1 MEFDAESMESKVGA
15 LSFDGRE
22 DVFDL
27 VRIAIAFANTAN
39 TNPLTGCEEFPVLIN
54 VGGVRFGRIALE
66 NGHDVNVCEIEQASV
81 AIDSDFFG
89 DLRW

>member
-1 MEFDAESMESKVGA
+1 VEFDAESMELKIRT
-15 LSFDGRE
+15 LSFDGQE

-54 VGGVRFGRIALE
+54 VGGALE
-66 NGHDVNVCEIEQASV
+66 KLNRLSPG
-81 AIDSDFFG
+81 
-89 DLRW
+89 